1 MNWPIL
7 KKNKKTDIQHTGSFP
22 KSISISRKLIS
33 SKSILWLPNL
43 KELYISEADSLEV
56 AFDLEGLEV
65 DNVHQRISVLAQLK
79 ILMIK
84 LLPKLTYV
92 WKNVPRGIQGF
103 QNLTSIEVYA
113 YHDLRYLFP
122 PFVAKLLVELQSIE
136 IQQCN
141 TIKNIV
147 QSNGEEEAAD
157 IIVYPKVSSL
167 TLQNLPNLVTIC
179 IEAYSFEWPSI
190 KKINL
195 SDCRKLKTI
204 GSEIQNPRKL
214 KKINGEL
221 DSRPQEPGLG
231 CPGFLGRCLERVPCH
246 RNYGPMAVSSQGT
259 TRNSQGSSSVTKDV
273 RISKVMIYFP
283 LLL

>member
-1 MNWPIL
+1 MEALTPMNWPIL

-22 KSISISRKLIS
+22 KSIPISRKLIS

-113 YHDLRYLFP
+113 CHDLRYLFP

-141 TIKNIV
+141 TIKTLFKAMERKRQQI
-147 QSNGEEEAAD
+147 SSCTRKFLDTTKSAKSCD
-157 IIVYPKVSSL
+157 YPYWSL
-167 TLQNLPNLVTIC
+167 
-179 IEAYSFEWPSI
+179 FFW
-190 KKINL
+190 
-195 SDCRKLKTI
+195 
-204 GSEIQNPRKL
+204 
-214 KKINGEL
+214 
-221 DSRPQEPGLG
+221 
-231 CPGFLGRCLERVPCH
+231 
-246 RNYGPMAVSSQGT
+246 MA
-259 TRNSQGSSSVTKDV
+259 
-273 RISKVMIYFP
+273 IH
-283 LLL
+283 

>member
-1 MNWPIL
+1 M
-7 KKNKKTDIQHTGSFP
+7 
-22 KSISISRKLIS
+22 
-33 SKSILWLPNL
+33 
-43 KELYISEADSLEV
+43 

-92 WKNVPRGIQGF
+92 WKNVRRGIQGF

-113 YHDLRYLFP
+113 CHDQRYLFP

-141 TIKNIV
+141 MIKNIV

-179 IEAYSFEWPSI
+179 IEAYSFE
-190 KKINL
+190 
-195 SDCRKLKTI
+195 
-204 GSEIQNPRKL
+204 
-214 KKINGEL
+214 
-221 DSRPQEPGLG
+221 
-231 CPGFLGRCLERVPCH
+231 
-246 RNYGPMAVSSQGT
+246 
-259 TRNSQGSSSVTKDV
+259 
-273 RISKVMIYFP
+273 
-283 LLL
+283 